1 MRAIILSSIFL
12 LLGSSGMSQISPDQ
26 EVEAKGKQNRVIT
39 KSEKTDQLPA
49 TRDTAI
55 AIPPVKYYVE
65 PAYYPVEFEAEPIE
79 AAKLKVSEPLEKL
92 YPGYVKFGV
101 GNYTMPYLDAYYGSM
116 RSKTNSWGI
125 NLKHHSALGQIN
137 DVGTSKFSENHVD
150 FFYKHFLPKH
160 TIKTNLLYHR
170 DANYY
175 YGFRLDD
182 SLIPQTYKETED
194 SSKMV
199 YNLIG
204 FQALLTSNSKDSSK
218 IHPDIKL
225 KYHYLNN
232 IVKLQEHNVV
242 VGTSLNRYLESE
254 NIEINGDFEVDFNA
268 LKQPSLSPVDTM
280 GVVLPNEGVQNNS
293 AIIRLVPY
301 VVNNKIINKLHFKG
315 GFGVNVDI
323 TPTKNYF
330 YFYPEVELSY
340 SLFNDVFIP
349 YAGLTGGVK
358 RNSWNNLRLDNPFLL
373 SNAPAANTNEKINAY
388 GGIRGAISSEWSF
401 NLLARYQSLSNAVL
415 YYNDV
420 NFAYGNA
427 FGIIYDTINQTTF
440 SGQLAYDNGERLKL
454 FGKAEYYIY
463 KTKNQEHP
471 WLMPDF
477 KITLNGTYDLANKIL
492 ARVNLFVVG
501 KRNSFSYD
509 SIADV
514 IPNDAGQYVLELKP
528 YVDANLGLEY
538 RYNKRISAFIDFNN
552 LTAAKY
558 QRFNNFPVQRFNVL
572 GGFTFKF

>member
-1 MRAIILSSIFL
+1 MRNLITSVFL
-12 LLGSSGMSQISPDQ
+12 LLGFSVATAQISNDK
-26 EVEAKGKQNRVIT
+26 EVIAEGKQNRVIT
-39 KSEKTDQLPA
+39 KSEKAEQLPA
-49 TRDTAI
+49 TKDTAI
-55 AIPPVKYYVE
+55 EIPPVKYYVE

-125 NLKHHSALGQIN
+125 NIKHQSSLGDIN
-137 DVGTSKFSENHVD
+137 DVGTSQFSENYMD

-160 TIKTNLLYHR
+160 TLKTNLLYHR
-170 DANYY
+170 DVIHY
-175 YGFRLDD
+175 YGYRMDDTLIPLTYRETDD
-182 SLIPQTYKETED
+182 STR
-194 SSKMV
+194 MA

-204 FQALLTSNSKDSSK
+204 FQSQLTSNSKDSSK
-218 IHPDIKL
+218 IHHQVGL
-225 KYHYLNN
+225 RYHYLNN
-232 IVKLQEHNVV
+232 VVKLQEHNVV
-242 VGTSLNRYLESE
+242 VNTSLNKYLKSE
-254 NIEINGDFEVDFNA
+254 NIEINGDFEIDFNA
-268 LKQPSLSPVDTM
+268 LSQPALAQIDTV
-280 GVVLPNEGVQNNS
+280 GVVIPSQGTQNNT
-293 AIIRLVPY
+293 AIIRFVPY

-323 TPTKNYF
+323 ASNKNYF

-358 RNSWNNLRLDNPFLL
+358 RNSWNNLRTDNPFLL
-373 SNAPAANTNEKINAY
+373 SNTQALNTNEKINAY

-401 NLLARYQSLSNAVL
+401 NVLARYQSFTNYVL
-415 YYNDV
+415 YYNDNV
-420 NFAYGNA
+420 YSYNNG
-427 FGIIYDTINQTTF
+427 FGIIYDTIGQTTF
-440 SGQLAYDNGERLKL
+440 SGQLAYEKGEKFKF
-454 FGKAEYYIY
+454 FGKAEYYLY
-463 KTKNQEHP
+463 NTKNQEFA

-477 KITLNGTYDLANKIL
+477 KVTLSGNYDLADKII
-492 ARVNLFVVG
+492 ARLNVYVIGNRKAFT
-501 KRNSFSYD
+501 ND
-509 SIADV
+509 SIVDV
-514 IPNDAGQYVLELKP
+514 TPNDAGQYVIDLKP

-558 QRFNNFPVQRFNVL
+558 QRLYNYPVHRFNVL